1 MLTNDETGR
10 SVDDVLLPMLWLYD
24 LPTWLFGL
32 LTVLVF
38 VVPALI
44 GLGFVHRRIHRSE
57 LALLLDNGTI
67 GWFFSSVT
75 VLYGLTLGLITVATW
90 SNFSQASSI
99 ASNES
104 ATITVLYR
112 DLSGYKQPEQQQL
125 RQLLKDYTAYIINKS
140 WPIQRRGRISD
151 GEAGLLT
158 DFQEKLLNT
167 EPETTGQEIIHTE
180 AVRAFNNMVE
190 LRRQRIESV
199 RGSVPGVLW
208 SVVLIGAIITL
219 ISSYYFSLK
228 NFWVHARMTG
238 LLAGMIGLL
247 VFLLAALDHPYWGDV
262 SVTPE
267 SYELV
272 LKNVMGNQPSST
284 VIAPPNP
291 GTLNAGALLNE
302 TGSVK

>member
-1 MLTNDETGR
+1 MLTNEETGR
-10 SVDDVLLPMLWLYD
+10 SVDDVLLPMLWMYD

-32 LTVLVF
+32 ITVLVF

-44 GLGFVHRRIHRSE
+44 GLRFVHRRIHRSE
-57 LALLLDNGTI
+57 LALLLDNGTV
-67 GWFFSSVT
+67 GCFFSSVT

-90 SNFSQASSI
+90 SNFSQASAI

-112 DLSGYKQPEQQQL
+112 DLNGYKQPEQEQL
-125 RQLLKDYTAYIINKS
+125 RHLLKEYTAYIINKS
-140 WPIQRRGRISD
+140 WPIQRQGRISD
-151 GEAGLLT
+151 GEASLLT
-158 DFQEKLLNT
+158 SFQEKLLTT
-167 EPETTGQEIIHTE
+167 EPETTGQEIVHTE
-180 AVRAFNNMVE
+180 AVRAFNTIVE

-219 ISSYYFSLK
+219 VSSYYFSLK

-238 LLAGMIGLL
+238 FLAGMIGLL
-247 VFLLAALDHPYWGDV
+247 VFLLAARDHPYWGEV

-272 LKNVMGNQPSST
+272 LKNVMGNQPSSA
-284 VIAPPNP
+284 VIAPPDPSRINV
-291 GTLNAGALLNE
+291 GAILNGAGP
-302 TGSVK
+302 SK